1 MLVVKELRPLFTNIV
16 TTMNKYV
23 EAQYIPGTQIIDTS
37 TVSGGIKEYQK
48 VIAVGTSVRD
58 IKVGDIVVIDPT
70 RYGIRQHQAGS
81 LKDGVITDNP
91 ITTFN
96 FNVVEMNGEQYL
108 LLQDRDIQ
116 YVVEKYELTDEDVDQ
131 LKK

>member
-1 MLVVKELRPLFTNIV
+1 MLVVKKLKPLFTNIV

-48 VIAVGTSVRD
+48 VVAVGTCVRD
-58 IKVGDIVVIDPT
+58 INVGDIVVIDPT

>member
-1 MLVVKELRPLFTNIV
+1 MIVVKEIKPLFTNIV

-23 EAQYIPGTQIIDTS
+23 EAQYIPGTQIIDTN

-48 VIAVGTSVRD
+48 VIAVGTCVRD
-58 IKVGDIVVIDPT
+58 IKPGDVVLIDPT
-70 RYGIRQHQAGS
+70 RYGIRQHREGS

-116 YVVEKYELTDEDVDQ
+116 YVISKYELTDEDADQ
-131 LKK
+131 LKD

>member
-1 MLVVKELRPLFTNIV
+1 MIIVKGMKPLFTNIV

-23 EAQYIPGTQIIDTS
+23 EAQYIPGTQILDTS

-48 VIAVGTSVRD
+48 VVAVGSSVRD

-70 RYGIRQHQAGS
+70 RYAVRKHQEGS

-96 FNVVEMNGEQYL
+96 FDVVEMNGTQYL

-116 YVVEKYELTDEDVDQ
+116 YVVNDYELTDEDVEQ
-131 LKK
+131 LKD

>member
-1 MLVVKELRPLFTNIV
+1 MLIVKELKPLYTNIV

-23 EAQYIPGTQIIDTS
+23 EAQYIPGTQIIDTN

-48 VIAVGTSVRD
+48 VVAVGSSVRD
-58 IKVGDIVVIDPT
+58 IKVGDVVVIDPT

-96 FNVVEMNGEQYL
+96 FNVIEMNSEQYL

-116 YVVEKYELTDEDVDQ
+116 YVVSKYELTDEDVDQ